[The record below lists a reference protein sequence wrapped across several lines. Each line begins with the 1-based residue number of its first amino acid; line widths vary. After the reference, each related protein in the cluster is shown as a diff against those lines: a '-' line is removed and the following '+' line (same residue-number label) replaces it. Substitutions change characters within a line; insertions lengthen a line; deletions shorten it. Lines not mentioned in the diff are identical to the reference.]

1 MAIDPRVRDA
11 AGQFSNRSTVTAPAL
26 RKAWRL
32 GGMRRPM
39 KVGPTNTLSR
49 PAAVF
54 KDSRTL
60 VQFDAIPSTFTADR
74 IDEVNAIIR
83 GVSVITNGLIARGHD
98 LTVDD
103 TTLTQMQAC
112 AEAKGQVP
120 VKVDH
125 KSGAA
130 AVCGFLTNFR
140 QQEGKLKADWY
151 LLTSHPQKDQIL
163 EVARRMPRGVG
174 LSAAFLQPEKPEL
187 TPDGK
192 KAARC
197 AELISV
203 DYVTLP
209 AANPDG
215 MFSAKVDSNS
225 TTMNP
230 EILAAIE
237 AAIAKAVAPLQEQ
250 IAKQQTLID
259 SLQAQ
264 PDPEG
269 EQELTIE
276 DLAQMSPEELAKL
289 DLTPQDVAEAM
300 AQIQAQGQDEG
311 QGEGT
316 EANDEAGETEA
327 AAAPAGAGA
336 AAGAGVGLSA
346 HVSRQLVQ
354 LSAQLKQLRDDRE
367 SDKAEVLFASIEG
380 KIATLVQEN
389 EHLRQALRD
398 GSAPVKPGVDRN
410 GIRFFSRGKEQGKFE
425 NLVQFHIE
433 EKKLTKNQAFAAAM
447 REDPAA
453 YDDYLTRT
461 GVRQVN
467 A

>member
-1 MAIDPRVRDA
+1 M
-11 AGQFSNRSTVTAPAL
+11 
-26 RKAWRL
+26 
-32 GGMRRPM
+32 
-39 KVGPTNTLSR
+39 
-49 PAAVF
+49 F
-54 KDSRTL
+54 KDTRTL
-60 VQFDAIPSTFTADR
+60 IQFDAIPSTFTADR

-103 TTLTQMQAC
+103 KTLTQMQAC

-174 LSAAFLQPEKPEL
+174 LSAAFLQPEKPEM

-215 MFSAKVDSNS
+215 MFSAKVDSAS

-230 EILAAIE
+230 ETIAAIE
-237 AAIAKAVAPLQEQ
+237 AAVAKAIAPLQEQ
-250 IAKQQTLID
+250 ITQQQTLID
-259 SLQAQ
+259 SLQAA
-264 PDPEG
+264 PDADEG
-269 EQELTIE
+269 QDEQGPTID
-276 DLAQMSPEELAKL
+276 DLVQMSPEELAKL
-289 DLTPQDVAEAM
+289 GLTKQEVDEAV
-300 AQIQAQGQDEG
+300 AQIQAQSAETEG
-311 QGEGT
+311 QGDEGMESEGT
-316 EANDEAGETEA
+316 EGA
-327 AAAPAGAGA
+327 AATAGA
-336 AAGAGVGLSA
+336 AAGAGVGLNA
-346 HVSRQLVQ
+346 QVSRQLVQ
-354 LSAQLKQLRDDRE
+354 LSAQLKQLRTDRE
-367 SDKAEVLFASIEG
+367 NDKAEVVFASIEG

-410 GIRFFSRGKEQGKFE
+410 GVRFFSRGKDQGKFE
-425 NLVQFHIE
+425 NLVQLGIE
-433 EKKLTKNQAFAAAM
+433 EKKLSKNQAFAAAM
-447 REDPAA
+447 KEDPQA
-453 YDDYLTRT
+453 YNDYLERT